1 MGDKIE
7 GQDTLTPFGN
17 FAFFV
22 TFPDKSAFKPMDGVD
37 AALFGGFQ
45 EISGLEAM
53 MEHKVIKEGGRNYG
67 TAMRAGPVTFGTVI
81 LKRGVI
87 SGHLWRWWAMFAGA
101 NGRADALPTA
111 DYRADVLINLL
122 GYPAPAPPK
131 KPDDGGYHYEKN
143 DSYLGGAL
151 KTRVKVDAVSS
162 FDRKPADKQ
171 DAERPQWES
180 RIGWRLRNAMP
191 VKFRVGDLNA
201 KGSEVAIEELHLVHE
216 GLDMLG
222 VMAE

>member
-1 MGDKIE
+1 MASAAYQGE
-7 GQDTLTPFGN
+7 DTLTPFGN
-17 FAFFV
+17 FAFLV
-22 TFPDKSAFKPMDGVD
+22 TFPDSSTFKPMDGVD
-37 AALFGGFQ
+37 AKLFGGFQ

-67 TAMRAGPVTFGTVI
+67 TVMRAGPVTFGTVI

-101 NGRADALPTA
+101 NERADALPTA
-111 DYRADVLINLL
+111 DYRADVMINLL
-122 GYPAPAPPK
+122 GFPAPKPEK
-131 KPDDGGYHYEKN
+131 KKDDGGYHYEKN
-143 DSYLGGAL
+143 DSFLGGAL
-151 KTRVKVDAVSS
+151 KTQVKFDAYNS
-162 FDRKPADKQ
+162 FSRKPAEKPPEPP
-171 DAERPQWES
+171 APEVKL
-180 RIGWRLRNAMP
+180 GWKLRNAMP

-222 VMAE
+222 VMP